1 MSLSEFNLKTR
12 TIFGQE
18 SALSLPNYLKEMN
31 LKKLGIIVDS
41 GVLNTDYVKKIL
53 ENIKNENFEKVYIW
67 EYDLKSEPDYDSLDR
82 IKTRFLDSNLKPTV
96 DCFIGIG
103 GGSVIDF
110 AKGLSTLV
118 VNYGNALNYRGFP
131 KNIIPSLPTIALVTT
146 IGTGSEV
153 TYNAVFIDK
162 EAKKKLGINTMHN
175 FPALA
180 VLDPNLTLSCPNS
193 VISSSGMDALTH
205 TLESYVATKANPLTR
220 IFAEN
225 AFNLIFN
232 NLLKVLE
239 VPGDLESRSK
249 LQLGAYLAGIS
260 LMNSGSGVAGA
271 LSYSLGVHFGVPHGI
286 AGALYLP
293 HVVDFNIQKG
303 YDYSRLCDLIDG
315 VDKSLAK
322 EEKNRIFGNKL
333 FELGRRLN
341 VPDTLRY
348 FGVDESN
355 LNILLKEAENLDKA
369 FAQNPIP
376 FTVEDGKQ
384 LLIKLIK

>member
-1 MSLSEFNLKTR
+1 
-12 TIFGQE
+12 
-18 SALSLPNYLKEMN
+18 
-31 LKKLGIIVDS
+31 
-41 GVLNTDYVKKIL
+41 
-53 ENIKNENFEKVYIW
+53 
-67 EYDLKSEPDYDSLDR
+67 
-82 IKTRFLDSNLKPTV
+82 
-96 DCFIGIG
+96 
-103 GGSVIDF
+103 
-110 AKGLSTLV
+110 
-118 VNYGNALNYRGFP
+118 
-131 KNIIPSLPTIALVTT
+131 
-146 IGTGSEV
+146 
-153 TYNAVFIDK
+153 
-162 EAKKKLGINTMHN
+162 
-175 FPALA
+175 
-180 VLDPNLTLSCPNS
+180 

-303 YDYSRLCDLIDG
+303 YDYSRLYDLIDG

-355 LNILLKEAENLDKA
+355 LNILLKEAESLEKA
-369 FAQNPIP
+369 FTQNPIP

-384 LLIKLIK
+384 LLIKLTK